1 MPNKLAS
8 ANNSG
13 KVTFLALAMAF
24 FYLGYDA
31 FAASGWQLNEAFYVG
46 IVFVVI
52 GAGMLIAREYWK
64 AKYGQDLT
72 IDMAEVQAA
81 RDAFMNEAREFR
93 DLLKAHTTEQIAAA
107 DAMIAIAALSGMDDD
122 KIADMNEA
130 RNRWQE
136 LLDAI

>member
-13 KVTFLALAMAF
+13 KVTFLALALAF

-81 RDAFMNEAREFR
+81 KEEFLGAARDYR

-107 DAMIAIAALSGMDDD
+107 DAMIAIAALSGVDDAV
-122 KIADMNEA
+122 IADMNEA
-130 RNRWQE
+130 RNRWQA